1 MLYLIAVVIFATI
14 LAADVITGRT
24 AQRPPAPYSPGPN
37 SARKRP
43 GRTPGEAAR
52 RPRRNLYRYR
62 PAQPT
67 GYPGQRRRP
76 SNPVA
81 HPVRSPRLYTPFNL

>member
-1 MLYLIAVVIFATI
+1 MLYLIAIAIFAAI

-24 AQRPPAPYSPGPN
+24 TQRPPAPYSPEQN
-37 SARKRP
+37 SDRKRP
-43 GRTPGEAAR
+43 GRTPGEAAH
-52 RPRRNLYRYR
+52 RPRRSPYRYR
-62 PAQPT
+62 PAQPA